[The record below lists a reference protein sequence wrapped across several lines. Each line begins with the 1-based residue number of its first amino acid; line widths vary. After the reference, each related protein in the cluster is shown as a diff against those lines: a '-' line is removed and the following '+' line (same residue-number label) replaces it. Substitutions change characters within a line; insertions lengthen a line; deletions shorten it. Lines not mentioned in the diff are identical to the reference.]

1 MSENESFGK
10 RGYAV
15 LIGLYGDGQTIY
27 DGEKTG
33 LALWEAALIK
43 HADWCVVASD
53 TLSEKLRGLGARK
66 IVDNDVFLPVSLR
79 ADFIDCS
86 KWVEQ
91 AIGRKNVT
99 LEKAKTELARLQ
111 KTSLRIC
118 VTRDVEKVYARAAEL
133 NADHPEWKYGI
144 LISNFA
150 EEDVVKKALPDWKIG
165 YNGKN
170 AVANGD
176 YGAWF
181 AGKCKSLEAA
191 CSVYGSQ
198 GLELDCPIVLFGG
211 GYIRQNG
218 QWVTNGYSY
227 NRLKSKF
234 KDPDTIVE
242 NNFRVLLSR
251 ARKEMILLI
260 PKDTILDE
268 TYQYFIAMGMD
279 EL

>member
-1 MSENESFGK
+1 M
-10 RGYAV
+10 
-15 LIGLYGDGQTIY
+15 
-27 DGEKTG
+27 
-33 LALWEAALIK
+33 
-43 HADWCVVASD
+43 
-53 TLSEKLRGLGARK
+53 
-66 IVDNDVFLPVSLR
+66 
-79 ADFIDCS
+79 
-86 KWVEQ
+86 
-91 AIGRKNVT
+91 
-99 LEKAKTELARLQ
+99 
-111 KTSLRIC
+111 
-118 VTRDVEKVYARAAEL
+118 
-133 NADHPEWKYGI
+133 
-144 LISNFA
+144 
-150 EEDVVKKALPDWKIG
+150 
-165 YNGKN
+165 
-170 AVANGD
+170 
-176 YGAWF
+176 
-181 AGKCKSLEAA
+181 EAA